1 MRMNARSVIA
11 VLVLAFVGL
20 VLGAWIWLSTAHE
33 TRAPLGVE
41 PQASERGGESTD
53 LEATESASSAVTTE
67 RATAKRES
75 ATSTEQ
81 RSKRQSTAVHL
92 VRVDVFD
99 SDGANVAGVE
109 LDSSLGSRTSDARG
123 RVEFESDPGVV
134 RPRAPWLLLAA
145 SPDSGADR
153 ALMVARSVLL
163 GGRVENA
170 TRVPVQGAKIAVDM
184 QVVTSAPTL
193 RNWTWNIADEARI
206 ESDRDGRFS
215 IFAPIVGG
223 ALLTA
228 DAPNCA
234 PAAFAIPNGPK
245 NDIVFRL
252 APPGETGR
260 EVTGFVTHKDG
271 SPAPRAIVRAGP
283 RWARPAADGS
293 FRIRIPPPSSSGVP
307 PLIATETGH
316 QSAIAREPGPNPVRL
331 VLGDPP
337 RSIRGRVV
345 DAHGALK
352 VGWRVELVNGDPY
365 DEGAFPRE
373 GSESASSNRPSTFRT
388 EDDGSFELNG
398 LSDRYYSIQVWS
410 EKELVKVVVE
420 RILAGRDDVVITVP
434 DDAILPKLEGR
445 VVARDGSGIPGVNV
459 RAKLVLHRAFKST
472 WMEPS
477 ATSITDVEGR
487 FTLESVPA
495 QFSLIELSGENVF
508 RSMREVD
515 SIDRSQPVVF
525 EVARKCRFHFE
536 PAPGSIAVD
545 AFEVRDQDDKPL
557 PLELWREPGTSIPRD
572 RCKLSEIRDAH
583 VFGAEDARSIVYY
596 DANSVEILR
605 RGVRL
610 VPGQDTP
617 ITW

>member
-134 RPRAPWLLLAA
+134 RPRAPWMLLAA

-215 IFAPIVGG
+215 IIAPIVGG

-245 NDIVFRL
+245 SDIVFRL
-252 APPGETGR
+252 APPGEAGR

-445 VVARDGSGIPGVNV
+445 VVARDGSGIANV
-459 RAKLVLHRAFKST
+459 RVRATLELHRAFGTTWNAPSDAST
-472 WMEPS
+472 
-477 ATSITDVEGR
+477 TDAEGR
-487 FTLESVPA
+487 FVL
-495 QFSLIELSGENVF
+495 ENVPVRF
-508 RSMREVD
+508 AQIEVGGD
-515 SIDRSQPVVF
+515 GIVATARAVDQIDRSQPLVI
-525 EVARKCRFHFE
+525 EVARKCAFHFE
-536 PAPGSIAVD
+536 SRSGSTAVS
-545 AFEVRDQDDKPL
+545 AFEIRGERDEPL
-557 PLELWREPGTSIPRD
+557 KVEVWSEPGMSSAGTRWKMSD
-572 RCKLSEIRDAH
+572 VA
-583 VFGAEDARSIVYY
+583 GARLFVPENARSILYY
-596 DANSVEILR
+596 DSNSAEVVR
-605 RGVRL
+605 NGVRL
-610 VPGQDTP
+610 VPGQNTA
-617 ITW
+617 IGW